1 MKLLLKNK
9 SFSYF
14 LLGEAAA
21 LFGSTVLQIAISLY
35 LLEITQSAGK
45 FASALMIG
53 ILPTLLFGLI
63 VGVIVDLLN
72 RKKILLWLDAIRG
85 LLLLALGIWSFLNPL
100 TEWVIY
106 ALLLF
111 LGVCQVFFLP
121 AFVTVL
127 PSILNKEDLVEGNSI
142 KNTVL
147 EGAKIAAP
155 LLGAFLYTTFG
166 IPIVFIL
173 SALFFVLSYI
183 FISFL
188 HIQVTPKKVTQFAI
202 LTEIKEGVLVLRDV
216 RLSSLILNG
225 MLTHIF
231 LTAIFQL
238 GFPFMIKEI
247 FHGPN
252 LYIGIV
258 ESCAVFGIIT
268 SVFIVSAF
276 KSKLS
281 LSQGILYGIIGM
293 IITVIPLFLLGWK
306 PFSSILVHQSGV
318 LLFFFSIVTVA
329 MFWVRGFYGA
339 FFVAFYQQAVAPEK
353 LGRFFS
359 IMSIFF
365 SIGQIIG
372 FKLYGYLLDH
382 QPIMM
387 SILVLG
393 LGMIAKAIVHIPFMK
408 KEKQLAVQK
417 GASLDT

>member
-1 MKLLLKNK
+1 MRLLLKNK

-14 LLGEAAA
+14 LLGEGSA
-21 LFGSTVLQIAISLY
+21 LFGSTVLQIAISLHF
-35 LLEITQSAGK
+35 LEITQSAGK
-45 FASALMIG
+45 FASALMIST
-53 ILPTLLFGLI
+53 IPTLLFGLI
-63 VGVIVDLLN
+63 AGVTIDLLD

-85 LLLLALGIWSFLNPL
+85 LLLLGFGIWSFLNPL
-100 TEWVIY
+100 TEWGIY
-106 ALLLF
+106 GLLLF
-111 LGVCQVFFLP
+111 LGICQVFFLP

-127 PSILNKEDLVEGNSI
+127 PAILDKEDLVEGNSI

-155 LLGAFLYTTFG
+155 LLGAFLYTSFG
-166 IPIVFIL
+166 IPIVFII
-173 SALFFVLSYI
+173 SSLFFILSFF

-188 HIQVTPKKVTQFAI
+188 QIQALPKKETNFSI
-202 LTEIKEGVLVLRDV
+202 LTEIKEGILVLRDI

-238 GFPFMIKEI
+238 GFPFIIKEAYS
-247 FHGPN
+247 GPN

-258 ESCAVFGIIT
+258 ESCAVFGIIS
-268 SVFIVSAF
+268 SVFIVSAY
-276 KSKLS
+276 KHRLS

-293 IITVIPLFLLGWK
+293 IITVFPLFLLGWQS
-306 PFSSILVHQSGV
+306 FSAVLLNQSGI
-318 LLFFFSIVTVA
+318 LLFYFSIVTVA

-339 FFVAFYQQAVAPEK
+339 FFVAFYQQTVEPEK

-382 QPIMM
+382 HPLVI
-387 SILVLG
+387 SIVILG
-393 LGMIAKAIVHIPFMK
+393 IGMIAKAVVHIPFMK
-408 KEKQLAVQK
+408 KEKQLSVQK
-417 GASLDT
+417 VAS